1 MNLEDCGTG
10 AGGFK
15 EGNTC
20 ASSKES
26 IPSILYHGTKAIFDK
41 FSTAFL
47 GNDIGFHFGTK
58 EQADWRVGDGG
69 TIKAYK
75 VKIEKP
81 LRLKDMGAWYGEKV
95 VEQVNK
101 AIGSKLH
108 ASASTSAIR
117 NAIQNAGYDGV
128 VYNNKFE
135 GEGDSYIAFS
145 PDQITEYS
153 SKENKINFDSNKCPL
168 ATQDIK
174 TNLANRQKAIDVAH
188 YGPANPKE
196 PNEEY
201 WTAKAKIFGGSVK
214 EAKTMRC
221 GNCAGFNQTT
231 KLTDCISKGIGSDAQ
246 EVEQAGDLGYCEI
259 FDFKCASLRTCDAW
273 IVGGPITD
281 KTNLEQLKAD
291 LLSLKE
297 QGATL
302 LYDPSQARDESGK
315 WTSQGGDFKSK
326 LIEKAQKENS
336 ALDMAKSS
344 VKGAIKGI
352 TAIASGAR
360 VAGQYGASKAY
371 QIKNW
376 LSSDDGQKFLHGV
389 ARIVSIGSKGTI
401 EAIKS
406 AHGDRYKILIGSLF
420 NPELGAII
428 AGRSALKGFIRGAVS
443 EYNKVDGGRQIS
455 NIVRKSIG
463 IQPMSAQGN
472 MVALEKAPDFNDI
485 ADYLADNIAV
495 AIREEIEGKKIFEV
509 ATFAYDPSQA
519 RDQSGKWTSEGGQI
533 MVSPNI
539 RENMNYEEASKML
552 KSPEQARAVSIAKD
566 LIDKQKISGKIESA
580 IGDWEDGAENSVKI
594 DVKGIKDFEQL
605 AYTASKLGAMLNQK
619 AVVAFQKK
627 KDGPDILHKITA
639 DKPMDQ
645 VRKILSDNGISFRT
659 MVGDRAKTSVTILDK
674 GSQLTANVAKFLGA
688 INGKSEAVRGIG
700 EFIGGDTRIAGKKAY
715 KGVIDN
721 YERSFPNRVH
731 LGLQRGRGR
740 NYYRSYQAINFY
752 DPSQPRDESGK
763 WSESG
768 SSVVAYH
775 GTTKEAKE
783 AIEKHGYDV
792 KKSADGGMWLTTN
805 KDAIV
810 KKDVGASGHGDI
822 VERII
827 DESSLK
833 LGGWKEYD
841 KYVTDQLISWGFDGL
856 KLPDAG
862 HIVYKIFFPEKLAKV
877 IKKSSISKFE
887 TNFYDPSQKRDQS
900 GKWTDGGGISKG
912 ATPTPRWA
920 QDNPAEASKK
930 TGEATTLYHGTSAD
944 VLKTIRK
951 EGLKPSKSG
960 VWGGGKVYSTDS
972 LDLAMEYGV
981 LRSGNAPKIGG
992 KQLIGIISVL
1002 AEGFKSVADN
1012 IPTTKAQKMGK
1023 TGLAAVSK
1031 IFTKD
1036 GGVAP
1041 SAIKKMQIFEVDAI
1055 RKYVYENGPKPSP
1068 LATKELAEGSQLI
1081 YVPIVIQLPD
1091 DGSEGFQFD
1100 ESVAIESFVF
1110 QYNGEKIEFYDP
1122 NQPRDE
1128 KGRWSGGGGIKSA
1141 KASTKAKQVSET
1153 SESKD
1158 GEDVDSMVKRLEN
1171 EPKAKKAIADMH
1183 RLRQQTADREGISF
1197 DDASVTRWS
1206 LRDPS
1211 RYKQSK
1217 DIVETLRNPTPHH
1230 KEWINQQV
1238 KDGLNPNAKSDNP
1251 VAVILMGSPAS
1262 GKTTTGRPFAEKI
1275 LGGQQ
1280 VTVIDPDSI
1289 KSKSHGFQGWNAGA
1303 FHDESA
1309 IIAEKMIMP
1318 RATQERHNML
1328 IDITGQNSTK
1338 VSEMAKNLK
1347 ALGYTIGV
1355 VHIDVDDKTALGR
1368 ASQRFNK
1375 PNGRWVPYSYIKG
1388 ASEKARNTWNKLTKE
1403 NLIDIG
1409 YQVDG
1414 NVSRTKGEAPVKETY
1429 GKIFE

>member
-1 MNLEDCGTG
+1 M
-10 AGGFK
+10 A
-15 EGNTC
+15 
-20 ASSKES
+20 ES
-26 IPSILYHGTKAIFDK
+26 
-41 FSTAFL
+41 
-47 GNDIGFHFGTK
+47 
-58 EQADWRVGDGG
+58 
-69 TIKAYK
+69 
-75 VKIEKP
+75 
-81 LRLKDMGAWYGEKV
+81 
-95 VEQVNK
+95 
-101 AIGSKLH
+101 
-108 ASASTSAIR
+108 
-117 NAIQNAGYDGV
+117 
-128 VYNNKFE
+128 
-135 GEGDSYIAFS
+135 
-145 PDQITEYS
+145 
-153 SKENKINFDSNKCPL
+153 KCPL
-168 ATQDIK
+168 PTQDIK

-221 GNCAGFNQTT
+221 GNCAGFNQTS

-352 TAIASGAR
+352 TAIASGAI

-401 EAIKS
+401 EAMKS
-406 AHGDRYKILIGSLF
+406 AHGDRYKILVGSLF

-428 AGRSALKGFIRGAVS
+428 AGQSALKGFIRGAVA
-443 EYNKVDGGRQIS
+443 EYNKVEGGRQIS
-455 NIVRKSIG
+455 NIVRKSVG
-463 IQPMSAQGN
+463 IQPMSVQGN
-472 MVALEKAPDFNDI
+472 MVTLEKAPDFNDI

-495 AIREEIEGKKIFEV
+495 AIREEVEGKRIFEV

-539 RENMNYEEASKML
+539 KENMNYEEASKML
-552 KSPEQARAVSIAKD
+552 TSPEQARAVSIAKD

-752 DPSQPRDESGK
+752 DSSQPRDESGKWSGGGIDKTTGLNKNQDGTVTVYHHTSKENAEEIKKTGKLKSAGEPDVYVTTQKSPDTGYGDTSVEIHIDPSKLILDDEFPSGRKDYRINTEKQSGKISIKTNFYDPSQPRDESGK
-763 WSESG
+763 WSKAEAVISG
-768 SSVVAYH
+768 ILNKGWEKIGGPLYEKQFPEGKVTAELKPWFNKDELRISHIETEQKARGKGIGSKALKDITDSADKIGAKIIGGVKPT
-775 GTTKEAKE
+775 GGSGLTKSQLFKWY
-783 AIEKHGYDV
+783 EKHGFYRKPYIGNPSV
-792 KKSADGGMWLTTN
+792 KSDE
-805 KDAIV
+805 I
-810 KKDVGASGHGDI
+810 
-822 VERII
+822 ERKPKGNL
-827 DESSLK
+827 S
-833 LGGWKEYD
+833 
-841 KYVTDQLISWGFDGL
+841 F
-856 KLPDAG
+856 
-862 HIVYKIFFPEKLAKV
+862 EKT
-877 IKKSSISKFE
+877 E
-887 TNFYDPSQKRDQS
+887 FYDPSQKRDES
-900 GKWTDGGGISKG
+900 GKWTDGGGIAKG

-981 LRSGNAPKIGG
+981 LRSGTAPKIGG

-1041 SAIKKMQIFEVDAI
+1041 SAIKKMQIFEVNAI

-1158 GEDVDSMVKRLEN
+1158 GEDVDTMVKRLEN
-1171 EPKAKKAIADMH
+1171 EPKAKKAIADMNK
-1183 RLRQQTADREGISF
+1183 LRQQTADREGISF

>member
-1 MNLEDCGTG
+1 M
-10 AGGFK
+10 A
-15 EGNTC
+15 
-20 ASSKES
+20 ES
-26 IPSILYHGTKAIFDK
+26 
-41 FSTAFL
+41 
-47 GNDIGFHFGTK
+47 
-58 EQADWRVGDGG
+58 
-69 TIKAYK
+69 
-75 VKIEKP
+75 
-81 LRLKDMGAWYGEKV
+81 
-95 VEQVNK
+95 
-101 AIGSKLH
+101 
-108 ASASTSAIR
+108 
-117 NAIQNAGYDGV
+117 
-128 VYNNKFE
+128 
-135 GEGDSYIAFS
+135 
-145 PDQITEYS
+145 
-153 SKENKINFDSNKCPL
+153 KCPL
-168 ATQDIK
+168 PTQDIK

-281 KTNLEQLKAD
+281 STNLEQLKAD

-336 ALDMAKSS
+336 ALDVAKSS

-401 EAIKS
+401 EAMKS
-406 AHGDRYKILIGSLF
+406 AHGDRYKILVGSLF

-428 AGRSALKGFIRGAVS
+428 AGQSALKGFIRGAVA
-443 EYNKVDGGRQIS
+443 EYNKVEGGRQVS
-455 NIVRKSIG
+455 NIVRKSVG

-519 RDQSGKWTSEGGQI
+519 RDESGKWTSEGGQI

-539 RENMNYEEASKML
+539 KENMNYEEASKML
-552 KSPEQARAVSIAKD
+552 TSPEQARAVSIAKD

-688 INGKSEAVRGIG
+688 INGKSEAVRGVG
-700 EFIGGDTRIAGKKAY
+700 EFIGGNTRIAGKKAY

-731 LGLQRGRGR
+731 LGLQGGRGR
-740 NYYRSYQAINFY
+740 NYYRSYQAI
-752 DPSQPRDESGK
+752 D
-763 WSESG
+763 
-768 SSVVAYH
+768 
-775 GTTKEAKE
+775 
-783 AIEKHGYDV
+783 
-792 KKSADGGMWLTTN
+792 
-805 KDAIV
+805 
-810 KKDVGASGHGDI
+810 
-822 VERII
+822 
-827 DESSLK
+827 
-833 LGGWKEYD
+833 
-841 KYVTDQLISWGFDGL
+841 
-856 KLPDAG
+856 
-862 HIVYKIFFPEKLAKV
+862 
-877 IKKSSISKFE
+877 
-887 TNFYDPSQKRDQS
+887 FYDPSQKRDQS
-900 GKWTDGGGISKG
+900 GKWTDGGAIAKG

-944 VLKTIRK
+944 VLKNIRK

-981 LRSGNAPKIGG
+981 LRSGTAPKIGG

-1041 SAIKKMQIFEVDAI
+1041 SAIKKMQIFEVDSI
-1055 RKYVYENGPKPSP
+1055 RKYVYENGPKPTP

-1141 KASTKAKQVSET
+1141 KASGKAKQVSET
-1153 SESKD
+1153 SEPKD
-1158 GEDVDSMVKRLEN
+1158 GEDVDTMVKRLEN
-1171 EPKAKKAIADMH
+1171 EPKAKKAIADMNK
-1183 RLRQQTADREGISF
+1183 LRQQTADREGISF

-1238 KDGLNPNAKSDNP
+1238 KEGLNPNAKSDNP

>member
-1 MNLEDCGTG
+1 M
-10 AGGFK
+10 A
-15 EGNTC
+15 
-20 ASSKES
+20 ES
-26 IPSILYHGTKAIFDK
+26 
-41 FSTAFL
+41 
-47 GNDIGFHFGTK
+47 
-58 EQADWRVGDGG
+58 
-69 TIKAYK
+69 
-75 VKIEKP
+75 
-81 LRLKDMGAWYGEKV
+81 
-95 VEQVNK
+95 
-101 AIGSKLH
+101 
-108 ASASTSAIR
+108 
-117 NAIQNAGYDGV
+117 
-128 VYNNKFE
+128 
-135 GEGDSYIAFS
+135 
-145 PDQITEYS
+145 
-153 SKENKINFDSNKCPL
+153 KCPL
-168 ATQDIK
+168 PTQDIK

-201 WTAKAKIFGGSVK
+201 WTSKAKIFGGSVK

-221 GNCAGFNQTT
+221 GNCAGFNQTS
-231 KLTDCISKGIGSDAQ
+231 KLIDCISKGIGSDAQ

-259 FDFKCASLRTCDAW
+259 FDFKCASMRTCDAW

-297 QGATL
+297 QGVTL
-302 LYDPSQARDESGK
+302 LYDPSQARDESGR
-315 WTSQGGDFKSK
+315 WTDGGFVSGAETPRE
-326 LIEKAQKENS
+326 ISNRIISRIQKENPEINIEDGKFKKAVES
-336 ALDMAKSS
+336 LGENL
-344 VKGAIKGI
+344 KGAKII
-352 TAIASGAR
+352 P
-360 VAGQYGASKAY
+360 QYGQTKTKEISNW
-371 QIKNW
+371 IK
-376 LSSDDGQKFLHGV
+376 SDKGQKF
-389 ARIVSIGSKGTI
+389 IGAVDKTLKVTG
-401 EAIKS
+401 A
-406 AHGDRYKILIGSLF
+406 
-420 NPELGAII
+420 GAI
-428 AGRSALKGFIRGAVS
+428 GALKGLDEAKF
-443 EYNKVDGGRQIS
+443 
-455 NIVRKSIG
+455 
-463 IQPMSAQGN
+463 
-472 MVALEKAPDFNDI
+472 DI
-485 ADYLADNIAV
+485 ATNAIFAPQIIPFIATRSAMQGIFNNAV
-495 AIREEIEGKKIFEV
+495 KEYRSIKKGEEIKTAVQKQVRVKPLESIITITQFQEEININDVVEYLTDVLRVSILKYIKNTKKFEI
-509 ATFAYDPSQA
+509 ATFAYDPSQE
-519 RDQSGKWTSEGGQI
+519 RDQSGKWTSGGGKGGEI
-533 MVSPNI
+533 LVSPNI
-539 RENMNYEEASKML
+539 KENMNYEEAKKMTD
-552 KSPEQARAVSIAKD
+552 SPEHARAVSIAKD
-566 LIDKQKISGKIESA
+566 VIKKQGMDGKIESGV
-580 IGDWEDGAENSVKI
+580 GDWEDGAENSIKI
-594 DVKGIKDFEQL
+594 DVKNIKDFNQL
-605 AYTASKLGAMLNQK
+605 EYTASKLGAMLNQK

-639 DKPMDQ
+639 DKPMDD

-688 INGKSEAVRGIG
+688 INGKSEAVRGVG

-715 KGVIDN
+715 KGIIDN

-731 LGLQRGRGR
+731 LGLQRRGGR
-740 NYYRSYQAINFY
+740 NYYRSYQAIDFY
-752 DPSQPRDESGK
+752 DPSQQRDESGK
-763 WSESG
+763 W
-768 SSVVAYH
+768 
-775 GTTKEAKE
+775 T
-783 AIEKHGYDV
+783 
-792 KKSADGGMWLTTN
+792 
-805 KDAIV
+805 
-810 KKDVGASGHGDI
+810 
-822 VERII
+822 
-827 DESSLK
+827 
-833 LGGWKEYD
+833 
-841 KYVTDQLISWGFDGL
+841 
-856 KLPDAG
+856 
-862 HIVYKIFFPEKLAKV
+862 
-877 IKKSSISKFE
+877 
-887 TNFYDPSQKRDQS
+887 
-900 GKWTDGGGISKG
+900 GGGAIAQG

-972 LDLAMEYGV
+972 LDLAFEYGV
-981 LRSGNAPKIGG
+981 LRSGTAPKIGG

-1031 IFTKD
+1031 IFTKN

-1041 SAIKKMQIFEVDAI
+1041 SAIKKMQIFDVDSI

-1100 ESVAIESFVF
+1100 DAVAVESFVF

-1128 KGRWSGGGGIKSA
+1128 KGRWAGGGGGIKSS
-1141 KASTKAKQVSET
+1141 KASGKAKQVSET
-1153 SESKD
+1153 SESQD
-1158 GEDVDSMVKRLEN
+1158 NEDVDSMVKRLEN
-1171 EPKAKKAIADMH
+1171 EPKARKAISDMNK
-1183 RLRQQTADREGISF
+1183 LRQQTADREGISF

-1230 KEWINQQV
+1230 REWINQQV
-1238 KDGLNPNAKSDNP
+1238 KEGLNPNAKSENP

-1262 GKTTTGRPFAEKI
+1262 GKTTTGRPFANKI

-1280 VTVIDPDSI
+1280 VTTIDPDSI
-1289 KSKSHGFQGWNAGA
+1289 KAKSHGFQGWNAGA

-1347 ALGYTIGV
+1347 ALGYTVGV

-1375 PNGRWVPYSYIKG
+1375 PNGRWVPPSYIKG
-1388 ASEKARNTWNKLTKE
+1388 AAEKARNTWNKLTKD

-1414 NVSRTKGEAPVKETY
+1414 NVSRSKGEAPVKETY

>member
-1 MNLEDCGTG
+1 M
-10 AGGFK
+10 A
-15 EGNTC
+15 
-20 ASSKES
+20 ES
-26 IPSILYHGTKAIFDK
+26 
-41 FSTAFL
+41 
-47 GNDIGFHFGTK
+47 
-58 EQADWRVGDGG
+58 
-69 TIKAYK
+69 
-75 VKIEKP
+75 
-81 LRLKDMGAWYGEKV
+81 
-95 VEQVNK
+95 
-101 AIGSKLH
+101 
-108 ASASTSAIR
+108 
-117 NAIQNAGYDGV
+117 
-128 VYNNKFE
+128 
-135 GEGDSYIAFS
+135 
-145 PDQITEYS
+145 
-153 SKENKINFDSNKCPL
+153 KCPL
-168 ATQDIK
+168 PTQDIK

-221 GNCAGFNQTT
+221 SNCAGFNQTS
-231 KLTDCISKGIGSDAQ
+231 KLIDCISKGIGSDAQ

-302 LYDPSQARDESGK
+302 LYDPSQARDESGR
-315 WTSQGGDFKSK
+315 WSGGGGGFKGK
-326 LIEKAQKENS
+326 LIEKAQKENPS
-336 ALDMAKSS
+336 LDMAKSS
-344 VKGAIKGI
+344 VKGAIKGVV
-352 TAIASGAR
+352 AIANGAR

-376 LSSDDGQKFLHGV
+376 LSSDNGQKFLHGV
-389 ARIVSIGSKGTI
+389 ARVMSVGSKGAI

-406 AHGDRYKILIGSLF
+406 AHGDRYRILIGTLI
-420 NPELGAII
+420 NPEIGAVI
-428 AGRSALKGFIRGAVS
+428 ASQSAFKGFVRGAVA
-443 EYNKVDGGRQIS
+443 EYNKIEGGRQVS
-455 NIVRKSIG
+455 NIVRKGIG
-463 IQPMSAQGN
+463 IRPMSAQGN
-472 MVALEKAPDFNDI
+472 VVMLEKDPDMNDV

-495 AIREEIEGKKIFEV
+495 AIREEIEGKRIFEV
-509 ATFAYDPSQA
+509 ATFAYDPSQ
-519 RDQSGKWTSEGGQI
+519 Q
-533 MVSPNI
+533 
-539 RENMNYEEASKML
+539 
-552 KSPEQARAVSIAKD
+552 
-566 LIDKQKISGKIESA
+566 
-580 IGDWEDGAENSVKI
+580 
-594 DVKGIKDFEQL
+594 
-605 AYTASKLGAMLNQK
+605 
-619 AVVAFQKK
+619 
-627 KDGPDILHKITA
+627 
-639 DKPMDQ
+639 
-645 VRKILSDNGISFRT
+645 
-659 MVGDRAKTSVTILDK
+659 
-674 GSQLTANVAKFLGA
+674 
-688 INGKSEAVRGIG
+688 
-700 EFIGGDTRIAGKKAY
+700 
-715 KGVIDN
+715 
-721 YERSFPNRVH
+721 
-731 LGLQRGRGR
+731 
-740 NYYRSYQAINFY
+740 
-752 DPSQPRDESGK
+752 RDESGK
-763 WSESG
+763 WTG
-768 SSVVAYH
+768 
-775 GTTKEAKE
+775 
-783 AIEKHGYDV
+783 
-792 KKSADGGMWLTTN
+792 
-805 KDAIV
+805 
-810 KKDVGASGHGDI
+810 
-822 VERII
+822 
-827 DESSLK
+827 
-833 LGGWKEYD
+833 
-841 KYVTDQLISWGFDGL
+841 
-856 KLPDAG
+856 
-862 HIVYKIFFPEKLAKV
+862 
-877 IKKSSISKFE
+877 
-887 TNFYDPSQKRDQS
+887 
-900 GKWTDGGGISKG
+900 GGGIAQG
-912 ATPTPRWA
+912 ATPTPKWA

-944 VLKTIRK
+944 VLKDIRK
-951 EGLKPSKSG
+951 DGLKPSKSG

-972 LDLAMEYGV
+972 LDLAFEYGV
-981 LRSGNAPKIGG
+981 LRSGTAPKIGG

-1023 TGLAAVSK
+1023 TGMAAVSK
-1031 IFTKD
+1031 IFTKN

-1041 SAIKKMQIFEVDAI
+1041 SAIKKMQIFDVDSI

-1100 ESVAIESFVF
+1100 DSVAVESFVF

-1128 KGRWSGGGGIKSA
+1128 KGRWAGGGGGIKSS
-1141 KASTKAKQVSET
+1141 KASGKAKQVSET
-1153 SESKD
+1153 SESQD
-1158 GEDVDSMVKRLEN
+1158 NEDVDSMVKRLEN
-1171 EPKAKKAIADMH
+1171 EPKARKAISDMNK
-1183 RLRQQTADREGISF
+1183 LRQQTADREGISF

-1230 KEWINQQV
+1230 REWINQQV
-1238 KDGLNPNAKSDNP
+1238 KEGLNPNAKSENP

-1262 GKTTTGRPFAEKI
+1262 GKTTTGRPFANKI

-1280 VTVIDPDSI
+1280 VTTIDPDSI
-1289 KSKSHGFQGWNAGA
+1289 KAKSHGFQGWNAGA

-1347 ALGYTIGV
+1347 ALGYTVGV

-1375 PNGRWVPYSYIKG
+1375 PNGRWVPPSYIKG
-1388 ASEKARNTWNKLTKE
+1388 AADKARNTWNKLTKD

>member
-1 MNLEDCGTG
+1 MIYLSYNSKLVELDDNCGTG

-15 EGNTC
+15 SGNTC
-20 ASSKES
+20 ATKRSGILGGNRERLYDIVKKEGLLDKVNKEKIKEYADRMYKEIGTAKIKETYGKTSVGKIQNWLDTDHGNKLKNAVAKSLNYYSKGSIGALEGVYNDKFKIAGTAFASPAILPLVIGES
-26 IPSILYHGTKAIFDK
+26 VIGGFFKGVVQEYQKQVGKSAVKEAIKKQGNMSVNIVSKINLEEDPNIEDVIEYLKDVLATSIKDYIFDK
-41 FSTAFL
+41 
-47 GNDIGFHFGTK
+47 K
-58 EQADWRVGDGG
+58 
-69 TIKAYK
+69 
-75 VKIEKP
+75 
-81 LRLKDMGAWYGEKV
+81 
-95 VEQVNK
+95 
-101 AIGSKLH
+101 KL
-108 ASASTSAIR
+108 
-117 NAIQNAGYDGV
+117 
-128 VYNNKFE
+128 NNFE
-135 GEGDSYIAFS
+135 
-145 PDQITEYS
+145 
-153 SKENKINFDSNKCPL
+153 NNKCPL
-168 ATQDIK
+168 PTQDIK

-221 GNCAGFNQTT
+221 GNCAGFNQTS

-281 KTNLEQLKAD
+281 NTNLEQLKAD

-302 LYDPSQARDESGK
+302 LYDPSQARD
-315 WTSQGGDFKSK
+315 
-326 LIEKAQKENS
+326 
-336 ALDMAKSS
+336 
-344 VKGAIKGI
+344 
-352 TAIASGAR
+352 
-360 VAGQYGASKAY
+360 
-371 QIKNW
+371 
-376 LSSDDGQKFLHGV
+376 
-389 ARIVSIGSKGTI
+389 
-401 EAIKS
+401 
-406 AHGDRYKILIGSLF
+406 
-420 NPELGAII
+420 
-428 AGRSALKGFIRGAVS
+428 
-443 EYNKVDGGRQIS
+443 
-455 NIVRKSIG
+455 
-463 IQPMSAQGN
+463 
-472 MVALEKAPDFNDI
+472 
-485 ADYLADNIAV
+485 
-495 AIREEIEGKKIFEV
+495 
-509 ATFAYDPSQA
+509 
-519 RDQSGKWTSEGGQI
+519 QSGKWTSEGGQI

-539 RENMNYEEASKML
+539 KENMNYEEASKML
-552 KSPEQARAVSIAKD
+552 TSPEQARAVSIAKD

-763 WSESG
+763 WSKAEAVISG
-768 SSVVAYH
+768 ILNKGWEKIGGPLYEKQFPEGKVTAELKPWFNKDELRISHIETEQKARGKGIGSKALKDITDSADKIGAKIIGGVKPT
-775 GTTKEAKE
+775 GGSGLTKSQLFKWY
-783 AIEKHGYDV
+783 EKHGFYRKPYIGNPSV
-792 KKSADGGMWLTTN
+792 KSDEIERKP
-805 KDAIV
+805 K
-810 KKDVGASGHGDI
+810 GDL
-822 VERII
+822 
-827 DESSLK
+827 S
-833 LGGWKEYD
+833 
-841 KYVTDQLISWGFDGL
+841 F
-856 KLPDAG
+856 
-862 HIVYKIFFPEKLAKV
+862 EKT
-877 IKKSSISKFE
+877 E
-887 TNFYDPSQKRDQS
+887 FYDPSQKRDKS
-900 GKWTDGGGISKG
+900 GKWTDDGGIAEG

-944 VLKTIRK
+944 VLKNIRK

-1158 GEDVDSMVKRLEN
+1158 GEDVDTMVKRLEN
-1171 EPKAKKAIADMH
+1171 EPKAKKAIADMNK
-1183 RLRQQTADREGISF
+1183 LRQQTADREGISF

-1230 KEWINQQV
+1230 REWINQQV
-1238 KDGLNPNAKSDNP
+1238 KEGLNPNAKSDNP

-1289 KSKSHGFQGWNAGA
+1289 KAKSHGFQGWNAGA

-1355 VHIDVDDKTALGR
+1355 VHIDVNDKTALGR

>member
-1 MNLEDCGTG
+1 MDLEDCGTG

-20 ASSKES
+20 SKS
-26 IPSILYHGTKAIFDK
+26 NKN
-41 FSTAFL
+41 
-47 GNDIGFHFGTK
+47 ND
-58 EQADWRVGDGG
+58 A
-69 TIKAYK
+69 
-75 VKIEKP
+75 
-81 LRLKDMGAWYGEKV
+81 
-95 VEQVNK
+95 NK
-101 AIGSKLH
+101 AISNEIELLKEFAKNSQQEKRIAINAKTGEKIAEKTGSND
-108 ASASTSAIR
+108 R
-117 NAIQNAGYDGV
+117 VEWND
-128 VYNNKFE
+128 E
-135 GEGDSYIAFS
+135 
-145 PDQITEYS
+145 
-153 SKENKINFDSNKCPL
+153 ENKKIIDSDSIIDIHTHPDNSSFSSEDWGTFAWSNIEEMHIITKSGTQYSIKKTNDFKSLPINKRTPAVLRDKWEKLSNRDLTKKTIEESIFDINKEMANDLKVEIKKHNNYKKDFESKKTSCPL
-168 ATQDIK
+168 PTQDIK

-221 GNCAGFNQTT
+221 GNCAGFNQTS
-231 KLTDCISKGIGSDAQ
+231 KLIDCISKGIGSDAQ

-315 WTSQGGDFKSK
+315 WTSGGGGFKGK
-326 LIEKAQKENS
+326 LIEKAQKENPS
-336 ALDMAKSS
+336 LDMAKSS
-344 VKGAIKGI
+344 VKGAIKGVV
-352 TAIASGAR
+352 AIANGAR

-376 LSSDDGQKFLHGV
+376 LSSDSGQRFLHGV
-389 ARIVSIGSKGTI
+389 ARIMSVSSKGAI
-401 EAIKS
+401 EAIRS
-406 AHGDRYKILIGSLF
+406 AHGDRYKILIGTLI
-420 NPELGAII
+420 NPELGAVI
-428 AGRSALKGFIRGAVS
+428 ASQSAFKGFVRGAVA
-443 EYNKVDGGRQIS
+443 EYNKIEGGRQVS
-455 NIVRKSIG
+455 NIVRKGIG
-463 IQPMSAQGN
+463 IRPMSAQGN
-472 MVALEKAPDFNDI
+472 VVMLEKDPDMNDV

-495 AIREEIEGKKIFEV
+495 AIREEIEGKRIFEV
-509 ATFAYDPSQA
+509 ATFAYDPSQE
-519 RDQSGKWTSEGGQI
+519 RDQSGKWTSGGGKGGEI
-533 MVSPNI
+533 LVSPNI
-539 RENMNYEEASKML
+539 KENMNYEEAKKMTD
-552 KSPEQARAVSIAKD
+552 SPEHARAVSIAKD
-566 LIDKQKISGKIESA
+566 VIKKQGMDGKIESGV
-580 IGDWEDGAENSVKI
+580 GDWEDGAENSIKI
-594 DVKGIKDFEQL
+594 DVKGVKDFDQL
-605 AYTASKLGAMLNQK
+605 QYTASKLGAMLNQK

-639 DKPMDQ
+639 DKPMDD

-688 INGKSEAVRGIG
+688 INGKSEAVRGVG

-715 KGVIDN
+715 KGIIDN

-731 LGLQRGRGR
+731 LGLQRRGGRD
-740 NYYRSYQAINFY
+740 YYRSYQAIDFY
-752 DPSQPRDESGK
+752 DPSQQRDESGK
-763 WSESG
+763 WTG
-768 SSVVAYH
+768 
-775 GTTKEAKE
+775 
-783 AIEKHGYDV
+783 
-792 KKSADGGMWLTTN
+792 
-805 KDAIV
+805 
-810 KKDVGASGHGDI
+810 
-822 VERII
+822 
-827 DESSLK
+827 
-833 LGGWKEYD
+833 
-841 KYVTDQLISWGFDGL
+841 
-856 KLPDAG
+856 
-862 HIVYKIFFPEKLAKV
+862 
-877 IKKSSISKFE
+877 
-887 TNFYDPSQKRDQS
+887 
-900 GKWTDGGGISKG
+900 GGGIAQG

-981 LRSGNAPKIGG
+981 LRSGTAPKIGG

-1031 IFTKD
+1031 IFTKN

-1041 SAIKKMQIFEVDAI
+1041 SAIKKMQIFDVDSI

-1100 ESVAIESFVF
+1100 DAVAVESFVF

-1122 NQPRDE
+1122 NQLRDE
-1128 KGRWSGGGGIKSA
+1128 KGRWAGGGGGIKSS
-1141 KASTKAKQVSET
+1141 KASGKAKQVSET
-1153 SESKD
+1153 SESQD
-1158 GEDVDSMVKRLEN
+1158 NEDVDSMVKRLEN
-1171 EPKAKKAIADMH
+1171 EPKARKAISDMNK
-1183 RLRQQTADREGISF
+1183 LRQQTADREGISF

-1230 KEWINQQV
+1230 REWINQQV
-1238 KDGLNPNAKSDNP
+1238 KEGLNPNAKSENP

-1262 GKTTTGRPFAEKI
+1262 GKTTTGRPFANKI

-1280 VTVIDPDSI
+1280 VTTIDPDSI
-1289 KSKSHGFQGWNAGA
+1289 KAKSHGFQGWNAGA

-1347 ALGYTIGV
+1347 ALGYTVGV

-1375 PNGRWVPYSYIKG
+1375 PNGRWVPPSYIKG
-1388 ASEKARNTWNKLTKE
+1388 AAEKARNTWNKLTKD

-1414 NVSRTKGEAPVKETY
+1414 NVSRSKGEAPVKETY

>member
-1 MNLEDCGTG
+1 M
-10 AGGFK
+10 A
-15 EGNTC
+15 
-20 ASSKES
+20 ES
-26 IPSILYHGTKAIFDK
+26 
-41 FSTAFL
+41 
-47 GNDIGFHFGTK
+47 
-58 EQADWRVGDGG
+58 
-69 TIKAYK
+69 
-75 VKIEKP
+75 
-81 LRLKDMGAWYGEKV
+81 
-95 VEQVNK
+95 
-101 AIGSKLH
+101 
-108 ASASTSAIR
+108 
-117 NAIQNAGYDGV
+117 
-128 VYNNKFE
+128 
-135 GEGDSYIAFS
+135 
-145 PDQITEYS
+145 
-153 SKENKINFDSNKCPL
+153 KCPL
-168 ATQDIK
+168 PTQDIK

-221 GNCAGFNQTT
+221 GNCAGFNQTS
-231 KLTDCISKGIGSDAQ
+231 KLIDCISKGIGTDAQ

-315 WTSQGGDFKSK
+315 WTSEGGGFKGK
-326 LIEKAQKENS
+326 LIEKAQKENPS
-336 ALDMAKSS
+336 LDMAKSS
-344 VKGAIKGI
+344 VKGAIKGVV
-352 TAIASGAR
+352 AIANGAR

-376 LSSDDGQKFLHGV
+376 LSSDSGQRFLHGV
-389 ARIVSIGSKGTI
+389 ARVMSVGSKGAI

-406 AHGDRYKILIGSLF
+406 AHGDRYRILIGTLI
-420 NPELGAII
+420 NPELGAVI
-428 AGRSALKGFIRGAVS
+428 ASQSAFKGFVRGAVA
-443 EYNKVDGGRQIS
+443 EYNKIEGGRQVS
-455 NIVRKSIG
+455 NIVRKGIG
-463 IQPMSAQGN
+463 IRPMSAQGN
-472 MVALEKAPDFNDI
+472 VVMLEKDPDMNDL

-495 AIREEIEGKKIFEV
+495 AIREEIEGKRIFEV
-509 ATFAYDPSQA
+509 ATFAYDPSQE
-519 RDQSGKWTSEGGQI
+519 RDQSGKWTSGGGKGGEI
-533 MVSPNI
+533 LVSPNI
-539 RENMNYEEASKML
+539 KENMNYEEAKKMTD
-552 KSPEQARAVSIAKD
+552 SPEHARAVSIAKD
-566 LIDKQKISGKIESA
+566 VIKKQQMDGKIESGV
-580 IGDWEDGAENSVKI
+580 GDWEDGAENSIKI
-594 DVKGIKDFEQL
+594 DVKGVKDFDQL
-605 AYTASKLGAMLNQK
+605 QYTASKLGAMLNQK

-627 KDGPDILHKITA
+627 KDGPDILHKISA

-645 VRKILSDNGISFRT
+645 VRKMLSDNGISFRT

-688 INGKSEAVRGIG
+688 INGKSEAVRGVG

-715 KGVIDN
+715 KGIIDN

-731 LGLQRGRGR
+731 LGLQRRGGRD
-740 NYYRSYQAINFY
+740 YYRSYQAIDFY
-752 DPSQPRDESGK
+752 DPSQ
-763 WSESG
+763 
-768 SSVVAYH
+768 A
-775 GTTKEAKE
+775 
-783 AIEKHGYDV
+783 
-792 KKSADGGMWLTTN
+792 
-805 KDAIV
+805 
-810 KKDVGASGHGDI
+810 
-822 VERII
+822 
-827 DESSLK
+827 
-833 LGGWKEYD
+833 
-841 KYVTDQLISWGFDGL
+841 
-856 KLPDAG
+856 
-862 HIVYKIFFPEKLAKV
+862 
-877 IKKSSISKFE
+877 
-887 TNFYDPSQKRDQS
+887 RDQS
-900 GKWTDGGGISKG
+900 GKWTGASGIAQG
-912 ATPTPRWA
+912 TTPTPRWA

-981 LRSGNAPKIGG
+981 LRSGTAPKIGG

-1031 IFTKD
+1031 IFTKN

-1041 SAIKKMQIFEVDAI
+1041 SAIKKMQIFDVDSI

-1100 ESVAIESFVF
+1100 DAVAVESFVF

-1128 KGRWSGGGGIKSA
+1128 KGRWAGDGGGIKSS
-1141 KASTKAKQVSET
+1141 KASGKAKQVSET
-1153 SESKD
+1153 SESQD
-1158 GEDVDSMVKRLEN
+1158 NEDVDSMVKRLEN
-1171 EPKAKKAIADMH
+1171 EPKARKAIFDMNK
-1183 RLRQQTADREGISF
+1183 LRQQTADREGISF

-1230 KEWINQQV
+1230 REWINQQV
-1238 KDGLNPNAKSDNP
+1238 KEGLNPNAKSENP

-1262 GKTTTGRPFAEKI
+1262 GKTTTGRPFANKI

-1280 VTVIDPDSI
+1280 VTTIDPDSI
-1289 KSKSHGFQGWNAGA
+1289 KAKSHGFQGWNAGA

-1347 ALGYTIGV
+1347 ALGYTVGV

-1368 ASQRFNK
+1368 ASQRFNE
-1375 PNGRWVPYSYIKG
+1375 PNGRWVPPSYIKG
-1388 ASEKARNTWNKLTKE
+1388 AAEKARNTWNKLTKD

-1414 NVSRTKGEAPVKETY
+1414 NVSRSKGEAPVKETY